1 MAVVPLNNFILMMKR
16 PKGRFFHTPN
26 YAVVGMKKTDRRG
39 SDPHTRKHS
48 GERGET
54 MKREF
59 LQNFKV
65 GDQPL
70 HQGEVT

>member
-26 YAVVGMKKTDRRG
+26 YAVVGVKNTDRRG
-39 SDPHTRKHS
+39 CHPRHQSIA
-48 GERGET
+48 ERGET